1 MARNWIRKLRFPEGR
16 LFARVPESVCGRMGA
31 RTFSPWFLRIFTK
44 WKNSIGI
51 LLRSGC
57 CQLLKMQNRHREVS
71 CVVQGHMSCQWPTIS
86 RKGRSSPRATQLRS
100 NPSERVGEVL
110 THLLSGPLGAKV
122 HPHASVGDA
131 ETMGVGEMDV
141 TGTGTLLATSPNC
154 LLPQSRD
161 LFLKVPGRPQP
172 KGDDKDVPG
181 PVYWG
186 RYRGQDRGRLLAML
200 ICFLCKLKAQGNFK
214 ERERDKKPNKIGPK
228 TSWNYVVFCSVAGD
242 PVTDACDYGL
252 CKQLSEKF
260 IRCSKA
266 AEEQMWN

>member
-31 RTFSPWFLRIFTK
+31 RTFSPWFLQIFTK

-141 TGTGTLLATSPNC
+141 TGTGTLLAKSPNC

-161 LFLKVPGRPQP
+161 LFLKVPGRP
-172 KGDDKDVPG
+172 
-181 PVYWG
+181 
-186 RYRGQDRGRLLAML
+186 
-200 ICFLCKLKAQGNFK
+200 
-214 ERERDKKPNKIGPK
+214 
-228 TSWNYVVFCSVAGD
+228 
-242 PVTDACDYGL
+242 
-252 CKQLSEKF
+252 
-260 IRCSKA
+260 
-266 AEEQMWN
+266 